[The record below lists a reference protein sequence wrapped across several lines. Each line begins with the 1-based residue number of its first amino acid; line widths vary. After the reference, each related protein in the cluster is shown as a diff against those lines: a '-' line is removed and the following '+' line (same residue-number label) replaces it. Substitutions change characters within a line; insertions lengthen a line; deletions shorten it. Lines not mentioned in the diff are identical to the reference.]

1 MTETYSAA
9 STVLARVGITF
20 IDFNLAVGA
29 CVPRPARTSVAPLT
43 SVRACGTIL
52 ARLVV
57 SAVVQVYKTLK
68 KKKKRNLSRYLLL
81 CKVRLAQMS
90 WK

>member
-29 CVPRPARTSVAPLT
+29 CVARPARTSVAPLT

-68 KKKKRNLSRYLLL
+68 KKKKKEICQDTCSSA
-81 CKVRLAQMS
+81 RLG
-90 WK
+90 